1 MLSAPLR
8 SEGGV
13 IGIITLTRITPGQP
27 YTPEDQSF
35 LQELADRVA
44 LVITN
49 ARLYEELERRVA
61 ERTQSLQ
68 ATNSEL
74 EAFSY
79 SVSHDLRAPLR
90 ALDGFSLVLLED
102 YSDKIDEQGRNYL
115 NRVRAASNKMA
126 ELIDALL
133 ALARVTRAPLRHE
146 PVDLTAL
153 AEEIAAGLRA
163 DGPTR
168 HVALTIAPG
177 LAAAGDPRLL
187 RGVLE
192 NLLGNAWKFTGKTEL
207 ARIEVGAAPGEDP
220 AKETVFFVR
229 DNGAGFDMAHA
240 DRLFGAFQRLHG
252 QAEFAGIGIGL
263 ASVQRIIARHGGR
276 VWAQSAPGQGATF
289 YFSLPAQ

>member
-1 MLSAPLR
+1 
-8 SEGGV
+8 
-13 IGIITLTRITPGQP
+13 
-27 YTPEDQSF
+27 
-35 LQELADRVA
+35 
-44 LVITN
+44 
-49 ARLYEELERRVA
+49 
-61 ERTQSLQ
+61 
-68 ATNSEL
+68 
-74 EAFSY
+74 
-79 SVSHDLRAPLR
+79 
-90 ALDGFSLVLLED
+90 
-102 YSDKIDEQGRNYL
+102 
-115 NRVRAASNKMA
+115 MA

-153 AEEIAAGLRA
+153 AEEVAADLRNNDPA
-163 DGPTR
+163 RQVDI
-168 HVALTIAPG
+168 TIAPG

-187 RGVLE
+187 RGALD

-207 ARIEVGAAPGEDP
+207 ARIEVGAAPSDDP

-276 VWAQSAPGQGATF
+276 VWAEGVPGQGATF
-289 YFSLPAQ
+289 FFALPAG